1 MESTMVQTRLIQK
14 KLIAFLAVA
23 PIALIYMVLAM
34 VHPKVF
40 LAFDMMAY
48 VVMVGLM
55 AFMTY
60 VIVKT
65 DGEEIK
71 PRPTYKAKVKVA
83 DPRSQV
89 VSAAILGAA
98 LMVISYVGVKSP
110 ELLFSVEVVGF
121 LVMAMMITAIAGF
134 LWRSMVPPVPKE
146 IRVRATSLTKRV
158 NDPKGHVKQV
168 MAKAAADAQAAQA
181 AEVAAAAA
189 AAALPPP
196 DVVNPEDVIE
206 IEEGESLE
214 DIKARLKPKKPKIS
228 MELLNTANSYDDKVA
243 LLRFLVSEDSARVSK
258 AIQNFIR

>member
-1 MESTMVQTRLIQK
+1 MVQTRLIQK
-14 KLIAFLAVA
+14 KLIAFLAVV

-40 LAFDMMAY
+40 LAFDIMAY
-48 VVMVGLM
+48 VVMVALM

-71 PRPTYKAKVKVA
+71 PRPSFKAKVKVA

-98 LMVISYVGVKSP
+98 LVVISYVGVKSP

-146 IRVRATSLTKRV
+146 IRSRATSLTKRV
-158 NDPKGHVKQV
+158 NNPKAHVKQV
-168 MAKAAADAQAAQA
+168 LAKAAADAQAAQA

-189 AAALPPP
+189 LPPP
-196 DVVNPEDVIE
+196 DVVNPDDLIE

-214 DIKARLKPKKPKIS
+214 EIKARLKPKKPKIS

>member
-1 MESTMVQTRLIQK
+1 MVQTRLIQK

-40 LAFDMMAY
+40 LAFDIMAY
-48 VVMVGLM
+48 VVMVALM

-71 PRPTYKAKVKVA
+71 PRPSFKAKVKVA

-98 LMVISYVGVKSP
+98 LVVISYVGVKSP

-146 IRVRATSLTKRV
+146 IRSRATSLTKRV
-158 NDPKGHVKQV
+158 NNPKAHVKQV
-168 MAKAAADAQAAQA
+168 LAKAAADAQAAQA

-189 AAALPPP
+189 LPPP
-196 DVVNPEDVIE
+196 DVVNPDDLIE

-214 DIKARLKPKKPKIS
+214 EIKARLKPKKPKIS

>member
-40 LAFDMMAY
+40 LAFDIMAY
-48 VVMVGLM
+48 VVMVALM

-71 PRPTYKAKVKVA
+71 PRPSFKAKVKVA

-98 LMVISYVGVKSP
+98 LVVISYVGVKSP

-146 IRVRATSLTKRV
+146 IRSRATSLTKRV
-158 NDPKGHVKQV
+158 NNPKAHVKQV
-168 MAKAAADAQAAQA
+168 LAKAAADAQAAQA

-189 AAALPPP
+189 LPPP
-196 DVVNPEDVIE
+196 DVVNPDDLIE

-214 DIKARLKPKKPKIS
+214 EIKARLKPKKPKIS